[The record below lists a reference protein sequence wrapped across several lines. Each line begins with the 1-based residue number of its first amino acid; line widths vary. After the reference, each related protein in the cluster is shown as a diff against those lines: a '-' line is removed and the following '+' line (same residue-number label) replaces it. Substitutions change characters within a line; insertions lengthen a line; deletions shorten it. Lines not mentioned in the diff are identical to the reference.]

1 MELSDPAMSAY
12 SNARLEYT
20 AQLNQFL
27 VPALMKF
34 VLELLE
40 KAHDETAAEPK
51 RLLWQFQMY
60 LNDIPDWNIDRVQ
73 REVHQI
79 QIGTGCE
86 YLEDLITAI
95 FIAHTKILT
104 AIQVSSKKR
113 NLNISVPKVEYFLF
127 KVLCETSKLLWKA
140 AYLLRDNVSNI
151 EKQQNYQQVERI
163 IEQGIVQAI
172 RCLVPVK
179 TILRDCM
186 AAGDERSGEDDSGAY
201 GAKEEEDSD
210 DDEEEAVIAVV
221 PVASMVVPEPVAL
234 EEEEVI
240 AAAAAAPEPVALME
254 VAVPSQVEEVVPT
267 EPEKS
272 SIPLTVSPAVDGHS
286 SESTTEA
293 PSNQVVSAI
302 SSAVSNAV
310 ANAVDTISSVLSSA
324 PAVLSFNT
332 SKRVGFTDLNPHFD
346 SDNPDESDII
356 YEPHS
361 DYEEG
366 YGTLEIKEEAPIT
379 ADDFDTFDD
388 GSNGVLAV
396 DDYEVMG

>member
-1 MELSDPAMSAY
+1 MEMSDPAMSAY

-40 KAHDETAAEPK
+40 KAREETATEPK

-60 LNDIPDWNIDRVQ
+60 LNDIPDWNMDRVQ
-73 REVHQI
+73 REVHAI
-79 QIGTGCE
+79 QLGTGCE

-127 KVLCETSKLLWKA
+127 KVLCETSKLLWKS
-140 AYLLRDNVSNI
+140 AYLFRDNVSNI

-163 IEQGIVQAI
+163 IEQGIVHAI
-172 RCLVPVK
+172 RCMVPVK

-186 AAGDERSGEDDSGAY
+186 AVGGGEDDAEVEVEA
-201 GAKEEEDSD
+201 AKEES
-210 DDEEEAVIAVV
+210 DDEEEIPAVV
-221 PVASMVVPEPVAL
+221 EAVPEV
-234 EEEEVI
+234 EVP
-240 AAAAAAPEPVALME
+240 AAAPEAEIPVA
-254 VAVPSQVEEVVPT
+254 AEE
-267 EPEKS
+267 
-272 SIPLTVSPAVDGHS
+272 PLTVPDTTVSEAAAASLTVQEPEAEAEAEQHPVMAALSAATEDIVSVITPAATAS
-286 SESTTEA
+286 LTPA
-293 PSNQVVSAI
+293 PSATASLTPAP
-302 SSAVSNAV
+302 SSTASL
-310 ANAVDTISSVLSSA
+310 T

-332 SKRVGFTDLNPHFD
+332 SKRVGFTDFNSHFD
-346 SDNPDESDII
+346 SDNPEESDII

-361 DYEEG
+361 DYEDG

-379 ADDFDTFDD
+379 ADDFDTLDD
-388 GSNGVLAV
+388 GGISGSISA
-396 DDYEVMG
+396 DDYEVM

>member
-34 VLELLE
+34 TLEMLE
-40 KAHDETAAEPK
+40 KAREDTVEEPK
-51 RLLWQFQMY
+51 RLLWQFQVY
-60 LNDIPDWNIDRVQ
+60 LNDIPDWNMDRVQ
-73 REVHQI
+73 REVHAI

-127 KVLCETSKLLWKA
+127 KVLCETSKLLWKS
-140 AYLLRDNVSNI
+140 AYLFRDNISNI

-186 AAGDERSGEDDSGAY
+186 AAGEERGMDYGGAVPT
-201 GAKEEEDSD
+201 KEED
-210 DDEEEAVIAVV
+210 DDESEDEEETAVVAETLPEVAAIEEVEAEPEPEPEPEHEEAAPQV
-221 PVASMVVPEPVAL
+221 PEATAATTVPDEASAEVEPVA
-234 EEEEVI
+234 ESHPVVTAVAEAVAGAVAGAVDVI
-240 AAAAAAPEPVALME
+240 SSLVAPAPVA
-254 VAVPSQVEEVVPT
+254 AT
-267 EPEKS
+267 
-272 SIPLTVSPAVDGHS
+272 G
-286 SESTTEA
+286 
-293 PSNQVVSAI
+293 
-302 SSAVSNAV
+302 
-310 ANAVDTISSVLSSA
+310 

-388 GSNGVLAV
+388 GSMGGGGALAV
-396 DDYEVMG
+396 DDYEVMA

>member
-34 VLELLE
+34 TLEMLE
-40 KAHDETAAEPK
+40 KAREETAEEPK
-51 RLLWQFQMY
+51 RLLWQFQVY
-60 LNDIPDWNIDRVQ
+60 LNDIPDWNMDRVQ
-73 REVHQI
+73 REVHAI

-127 KVLCETSKLLWKA
+127 KVLCETSKLLWKS
-140 AYLLRDNVSNI
+140 AYLFRDNVSNI

-186 AAGDERSGEDDSGAY
+186 AVGDERSGDYERSGEVPEADE
-201 GAKEEEDSD
+201 GVAGVAKEEDESE
-210 DDEEEAVIAVV
+210 DEEEEET
-221 PVASMVVPEPVAL
+221 PVAESLPEVAPVEVPEPEVESKSEVGEAPS
-234 EEEEVI
+234 EE
-240 AAAAAAPEPVALME
+240 
-254 VAVPSQVEEVVPT
+254 
-267 EPEKS
+267 
-272 SIPLTVSPAVDGHS
+272 PLTVPDEASTPVESAAETHPVVAAFAGAVD
-286 SESTTEA
+286 
-293 PSNQVVSAI
+293 AI
-302 SSAVSNAV
+302 SSLVAPAPAPAPAV
-310 ANAVDTISSVLSSA
+310 AALVTE

-346 SDNPDESDII
+346 GDNPEESDII

-388 GSNGVLAV
+388 GSMEGGGALAV
-396 DDYEVMG
+396 DDYEVMA